1 MPAGFTTDEGIRVTR
16 SQTDI
21 YTRRAALLLV
31 CAAVLVIAVLPVAIL
46 FLRAIVTDGQLNLD
60 AFHTVLSSPRQWRLL
75 GNSLMVAGGTACL
88 ATLIGAPAGYALA
101 YARVP
106 ARRTLAALFAIP
118 ALLPPYVLA
127 TAWTTMLGTNGL
139 FGAWLVAFLPMGQ
152 ARPSPFSVPGVILV
166 LAFTYYPLV
175 AFATMIALGRFDGRL
190 EEAALL
196 AGQRARVFRS
206 VVVPL
211 TLPSVLTGALCVFV
225 LALLN
230 FSVPSLM
237 QVDTY
242 PVELYASSATY
253 DYAAATAQSLPLLAL
268 CLMALCAWAM
278 FLRPRNAWLTGAR
291 RERSL
296 RVSSHMRTW
305 AAAGC
310 WGLAL
315 LSVFAPLAS
324 LFVRSLP
331 LRTYLSVWETAR
343 DEFVTSLL
351 VGVLSATLL
360 AGLAFLQC
368 TLLGG
373 GRRAA
378 TLMFAELLP
387 FAVTGPLLS
396 LGSIALWNRDG
407 FPGLVYDSMNI
418 VVLVCVARYL
428 FIAAGILAVGE
439 RRLNPR
445 LHEAARVHGVSWWRG
460 MFGVTLP
467 LQAPFFVACWGL
479 AFVFAVG
486 ELDATVLVC
495 PPGKTTLAIRLFTLM
510 HYGPDAYVAALS
522 LITAIVILC
531 ASACA
536 AWAYGR
542 MGNAHAASH

>member
-1 MPAGFTTDEGIRVTR
+1 MRHPRTDVH
-16 SQTDI
+16 
-21 YTRRAALLLV
+21 TRRAASLLV
-31 CAAVLVIAVLPVAIL
+31 WAAVLVMAVLPVAIL
-46 FLRAIVTDGQLNLD
+46 FVRAIVVEGQVNLD
-60 AFHTVLSSPRQWRLL
+60 SFRSVLFSTRQWRLL
-75 GNSLMVAGGTACL
+75 ANSVLVAGGAACL
-88 ATLIGAPAGYALA
+88 ATLLGAPAGYALA

-106 ARRTLAALFAIP
+106 ARRLLTALLAIP

-127 TAWTTMLGTNGL
+127 TAWAVMLGANGVL
-139 FGAWLVAFLPMGQ
+139 GSWLGALLPLGQ
-152 ARPSPFSVPGVILV
+152 ARPSPFSVPGTILV

-175 AFATMIALGRFDGRL
+175 TFAAVAALSRFDGRL

-196 AGQRARVFRS
+196 TGARARVFRS

-211 TLPSVLTGALCVFV
+211 TLPSVLTGALSVFV

-230 FSVPSLM
+230 FSVPSLL
-237 QVDTY
+237 QVNTY

-253 DYAAATAQSLPLLAL
+253 DFAAATAQSLPLLAL
-268 CLMALCAWAM
+268 CLIALSAWAVV
-278 FLRPRNAWLTGAR
+278 LRPRNAWLTGAR

-296 RVSSHMRTW
+296 RVSPRVRAW

-310 WGLAL
+310 WGLVL

-343 DEFVTSLL
+343 GEFGTSLL

-360 AGLAFLQC
+360 AGLAFLQSA
-368 TLLGG
+368 LLGK
-373 GRRAA
+373 GRQAA
-378 TLMFAELLP
+378 VLMLVELLP

-396 LGSIALWNRDG
+396 LGLIALWNRDG
-407 FPGLVYDSMNI
+407 LPGLVYDSLAI
-418 VVLVCVARYL
+418 VVLACGARYL
-428 FIAAGILAVGE
+428 FIAAGILAAGGQ
-439 RRLNPR
+439 RMNPR
-445 LHEAARVHGVSWWRG
+445 LHEAARVQGISWWRA
-460 MFGVTLP
+460 MFGITLP
-467 LQAPFFVACWGL
+467 LQVPFLVACWGL
-479 AFVFAVG
+479 AFVLAVG

-522 LITAIVILC
+522 LMTALVILC
-531 ASACA
+531 AGACA

-542 MGNAHAASH
+542 IGNTRDASH